1 MDAVT
6 RRRLLM
12 LGPLGL
18 AAAGSGVFWALLL
31 RMRQG
36 TYNPHMLQSMLIG
49 KHLPDFDLPGQPPSA
64 GFSNRDVGKGKLPA
78 VVNFFASWCIPCVE
92 ESAAL
97 MSLRQKDVPI
107 WGIAYKDNMAAT
119 AAFLTRYGD
128 PYQRVA
134 RDAEGRTA
142 VNFGLYGVPET
153 YVLDRT
159 GIVRLRYAG
168 GLSTDS
174 INDTI
179 LPLLRKLA

>member
-18 AAAGSGVFWALLL
+18 AAAGSGVFWALLV
-31 RMRQG
+31 RMRDG
-36 TYNPHMLQSMLIG
+36 SYDPHALQSMLIG
-49 KHLPDFDLPGQPPSA
+49 KKLPSFDLPGQPPSA
-64 GFSNRDVGKGKLPA
+64 GFSNTDVNQGQLPA
-78 VVNFFASWCIPCVE
+78 LVNFFASWCIPCVE

-97 MSLRQKDVPI
+97 MTLRQKGVPI
-107 WGIAYKDNMAAT
+107 WGIAYKDT
-119 AAFLTRYGD
+119 AAAAAGFLTRYGD
-128 PYQRVA
+128 PYHRVA
-134 RDAEGRTA
+134 RDAEGKTA
-142 VNFGLYGVPET
+142 INFGLYGVPET
-153 YVLDRT
+153 YVVDRS

-168 GLSTDS
+168 GMSTDS